1 MARRQSLVQA
11 RYRFEKGLFRKLEQA
26 AKNNDR
32 SLNDE
37 IAHRLEDS
45 FVFSHDEWK
54 AEREWR
60 EERLRLLTLLETQA
74 RSRLQIKRLAAR
86 ARRREE
92 QAN

>member
-54 AEREWR
+54 AERDKWR

-74 RSRLQIKRLAAR
+74 RSRLQIKRHAVAA
-86 ARRREE
+86 
-92 QAN
+92 